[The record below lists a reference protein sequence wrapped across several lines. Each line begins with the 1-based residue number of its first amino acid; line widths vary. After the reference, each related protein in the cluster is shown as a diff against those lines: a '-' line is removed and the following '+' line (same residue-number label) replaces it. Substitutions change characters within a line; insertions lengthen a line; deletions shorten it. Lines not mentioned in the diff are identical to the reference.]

1 MSRAHRTH
9 LHFIGIGGDG
19 MSGLAKVYSELGFRI
34 SGCNIEE
41 NRRTKELRSLGIP
54 IEIGHLASHLQDVTH
69 VVISSAIPPDNK
81 EVLEA
86 HRCGM
91 PILHRL
97 DLLNDLS
104 SSRYTIGVT
113 GTHGKTTTTAMITT
127 LLERAWLDPTF
138 VIGAASPSVGTHARL
153 GLGKYLVAEVCE
165 SDGHFLKL
173 HPQIAV
179 ITSIGRDH
187 LNFYGSEE
195 ALLASFTQFASQS
208 ALCVACADDPGARR
222 AVIEQLP
229 AALTYSIER
238 PADLVAHDI
247 HFSQSRTT
255 FEISWRGRRVGDV
268 ELLYAP
274 GIHNVYNALAALVVG
289 RQLGLSFTDMAAHL
303 RDFQLPERRF
313 QILVRNGITVVD
325 DYAHLP
331 EQITRNLQAIRQSW
345 HPARIVAL
353 FQPHRYTRTYYLGR
367 EFSTSFDLADMVVL
381 TDIYPAFERP
391 IAGVDV
397 TLLLKALHQRHG
409 AVTYLPRGEDFVQ
422 RLRALVRPGDF
433 IIGFGAGDLGT
444 ELQQLVRIWN
454 QSYQGDP
461 YAPPQERKL

>member
-1 MSRAHRTH
+1 MQRQHATH

-34 SGCNIEE
+34 TGCNIEE
-41 NRRTKELRSLGIP
+41 NRRTRELRSLDIP
-54 IEIGHLASHLQDVTH
+54 VSIGHSASHLQGATH
-69 VVISSAIPPDNK
+69 VIISSAIPSDNI
-81 EVLEA
+81 ELLEA
-86 HRCGM
+86 KRLGL

-97 DLLNDLS
+97 DLLNDLTAT
-104 SSRYTIGVT
+104 RYTIGVT
-113 GTHGKTTTTAMITT
+113 GTHGKTTTTAMIAT
-127 LLERAWLDPTF
+127 LLERAWFDPTF
-138 VIGAASPSVGTHARL
+138 VIGAASPTLGTHARI
-153 GLGKYLVAEVCE
+153 GMGKYLVAEVCE
-165 SDGHFLKL
+165 SDGHFLQL

-208 ALCVACADDPGARR
+208 DLCIACADDPGARR

-229 AALTYSIER
+229 EALTYSIER

-247 HFSQSRTT
+247 RFHQARTS
-255 FEISWRGRRVGDV
+255 FEISWQGRRVGHV

-289 RQLGLSFTDMAAHL
+289 RHLGLSFADMTAHL

-313 QILVRNGITVVD
+313 QILIHNGITVVD

-331 EQITRNLQAIRQSW
+331 EQIKRNLQAIRQSW
-345 HPARIVAL
+345 HPSRIVAL
-353 FQPHRYTRTYYLGR
+353 FQPHRFTRTYYLGQ

-391 IAGVDV
+391 IAGVDISS
-397 TLLLKALHQRHG
+397 LLAALRRRHD
-409 AVTYLPRGEDFVQ
+409 AVTYLPRGEDFVH
-422 RLRALVRPGDF
+422 RLRAFLRPGDF
-433 IIGFGAGDLGT
+433 VIGFGAGDLGH
-444 ELQQLVRIWN
+444 ELHHLARIWN
-454 QSYQGDP
+454 HKDQGDP
-461 YAPPQERKL
+461 YETP